1 MAAKIGVKFISK
13 KVSKTRWQPET
24 FQNDNDIFATG
35 SWDNNVNEIEVWSLP
50 KMSHLTTEVAD
61 PEYVC
66 GCDHIG
72 DVTELKFVG
81 ANRLLAS
88 SSTGS
93 VTLYQLQTRS
103 KTLTLDQRWEKL
115 HTLCGKGSAC
125 TSIVVNGSDFITTGE
140 DGSLKVLRMGQQE
153 PVRSMDCADSC
164 CINAAVQVKNH
175 EIVTA
180 NSRGQL
186 KQWDLRQPGNQPVNI
201 FLLTG
206 EQSGLVSVDRH
217 PSQAHVV
224 AAGGEDGCLNVWD
237 LRQQKYPATL
247 FTSHDGPV
255 WDVCFHQSS
264 PDHLFTCS
272 NDGSLLH
279 WDNSSTSLHSSSIL
293 ASHGLPE
300 HPPHTERSSVSCSWL
315 SGETGQ
321 SDVQINSLLPPSTMS
336 INCFD
341 ILGQNIVCG
350 TDGEAVYFLYG
361 INTR

>member
-1 MAAKIGVKFISK
+1 MAAKIGVKFVSKKISK
-13 KVSKTRWQPET
+13 IRWQPET
-24 FQNDNDIFATG
+24 FQNETDIFATG
-35 SWDNNVNEIEVWSLP
+35 SWDNNVNKIEVWSIP
-50 KMSHLTTEVAD
+50 KLSHTEEAIE
-61 PEYVC
+61 PEQLC

-93 VTLYQLQTRS
+93 VSMYHLQTRS
-103 KTLTLDQRWEKL
+103 NTLAVDQSWEKL
-115 HTLCGKGSAC
+115 HTLSGKGCTC
-125 TSIVVNGSDFITTGE
+125 TSVVVNGSDIITTGE
-140 DGSLKVLRMGQQE
+140 DGSIKVLRMGQQK
-153 PVRSMDCADSC
+153 PVRSMDGADSC

-175 EIVTA
+175 EIVTT

-186 KQWDLRQPGNQPVNI
+186 KQWDLRQPDNKPVSI

-206 EQSGLVSVDRH
+206 EQTGLVSVDRH

-224 AAGGEDGCLNVWD
+224 AAGGEDGFLNIWD

-247 FTSHDGPV
+247 FTAHDGPV
-255 WDVCFHQSS
+255 WDVCFHQPS

-279 WDNSSTSLHSSSIL
+279 WDNSSASLHSTSIL
-293 ASHGLPE
+293 ASHGIPD
-300 HPPHTERSSVSCSWL
+300 HPPQTERASVSCSWL
-315 SGETGQ
+315 SGEIGQ
-321 SDVQINSLLPPSTMS
+321 PDVQTDSLLPPSTMS
-336 INCFD
+336 INSLD

-350 TDGEAVYFLYG
+350 TDGESVYFLYG